1 MSSIGKF
8 LHIFPEYVLKMIKVK
23 GMILWGQLPKIDES
37 GNSGPYGGKRPH
49 RELCKPMKKT
59 STFKKWHSEE
69 IYHIHRLLNWNCKN
83 KAYLIECNQY
93 WKHYTSSSKIKFR
106 YMANNYKSTHGKF
119 KSKKVPKNL

>member
-59 STFKKWHSEE
+59 STFKKWHSDE
-69 IYHIHRLLNWNCKN
+69 IYHIHRLLNWNSKS

-93 WKHYTSSSKIKFR
+93 WKHYTGSSKIKFR

-119 KSKKVPKNL
+119 KNKKVPKKL